1 MKLNANHITHKDYI
15 SAVKLATLEDTNPIG
30 AYLER
35 IVFLETKYNFS
46 FSIDA
51 VNKNIIRLTNQLWK
65 LIPMKE
71 NNEDWEKQLNTVILE
86 IAGMNEVFAEQS
98 PQLL

>member
-1 MKLNANHITHKDYI
+1 MHKDYI
-15 SAVKLATLEDTNPIG
+15 SAVKLATLEDTNPTG

-51 VNKNIIRLTNQLWK
+51 VNKNIIRLTN
-65 LIPMKE
+65 
-71 NNEDWEKQLNTVILE
+71 
-86 IAGMNEVFAEQS
+86 
-98 PQLL
+98 